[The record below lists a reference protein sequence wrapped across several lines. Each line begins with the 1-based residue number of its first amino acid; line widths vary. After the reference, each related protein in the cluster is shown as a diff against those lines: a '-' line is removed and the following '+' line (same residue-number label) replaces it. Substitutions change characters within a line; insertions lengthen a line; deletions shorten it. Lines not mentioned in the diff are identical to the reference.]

1 MELDNAKQT
10 PSPKSK
16 NVKVLCLGLSRTGTM
31 SLRAAFEKLGYNGTY
46 HYRVPSIEDP
56 SHCDFWV
63 SAFKA
68 KFEDGDPIT
77 RSDFDKVYANYEVIT
92 DSPSVFFWEE
102 LLAAYPDAKVVLQTR
117 DVDRWYKSHMVN
129 LWPMNRDWY
138 GSTWNPYGVLFQ
150 YFLPK
155 DAMFTFTGLQ
165 AKYGHGLD
173 FPETGKQRYE
183 EHNEA
188 VRTACKRDKRDF
200 VEYDVRM
207 GWGPLCGFLGK
218 EVPQETFPRLNDTD
232 EFQRLWSP
240 ILGEM
245 RRDINQRI
253 MMFAYGMIG
262 LLLSTVLWLYG
273 DTLRAWW
280 G

>member
-1 MELDNAKQT
+1 MESEDTKSTT
-10 PSPKSK
+10 PAET
-16 NVKVLCLGLSRTGTM
+16 NGVKVLCLGLSRTGTM
-31 SLRAAFEKLGYNGTY
+31 SLRAAFERLGYRGTY

-63 SAFKA
+63 KALKA
-68 KFEDGDPIT
+68 KFENGDPIT
-77 RSDFDKVYANYEVIT
+77 RSDFDKVYANFEVIT

-102 LLAAYPDAKVVLQTR
+102 LLAAYPDAKVILQTR
-117 DVDRWYKSHMVN
+117 DLEKWYQSHLVN

-138 GSTWNPYGVLFQ
+138 KPTWSPYGIFFQ

-155 DAMFTFTGLQ
+155 NAMFEFTGLQ

-173 FPETGKQRYE
+173 FPETGKQRYV

-188 VRTACKRDKRDF
+188 VREACKRNERDF
-200 VEYDVRM
+200 MEYDVRM

-218 EVPQETFPRLNDTD
+218 QVPQETFPRLNDTS
-232 EFQRLWSP
+232 EFQSLWNP

-245 RRDINQRI
+245 RDDINQRI
-253 MMFAYGMIG
+253 MMMLFGVAG

-273 DTLRAWW
+273 DALRTIWS
-280 G
+280 